1 MAGPTLAQVALRGVC
16 PRCGRGALFDG
27 LTAFRPACPECGL
40 DLSRFNVGD
49 GPAAFL
55 TLVLGALVVIAAI
68 AVELTLHPPLWLHML
83 VWTPLTAIG
92 VVWSLRLAK
101 AALLASEYRND
112 AREHRS

>member
-1 MAGPTLAQVALRGVC
+1 MRTNTGWQDRTGVVARIAA
-16 PRCGRGALFDG
+16 ALFAG
-27 LTAFRPACPECGL
+27 YFLAHGAT
-40 DLSRFNVGD
+40 
-49 GPAAFL
+49 AFL